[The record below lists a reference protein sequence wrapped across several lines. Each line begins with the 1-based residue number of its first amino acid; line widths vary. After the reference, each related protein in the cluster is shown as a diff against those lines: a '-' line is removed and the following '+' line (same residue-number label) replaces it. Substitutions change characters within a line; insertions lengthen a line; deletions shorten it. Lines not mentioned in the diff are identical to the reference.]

1 MSNRKYISQYVEGYL
16 DKELCVALN
25 MTASGYKSYTTS
37 LILFLKYAANKKR
50 KKLITVLTKEI
61 TFKLVYD
68 FMTETAEK
76 RKWSP
81 ATWNARLAG
90 IKAFFKFLSLDD
102 PWFLETYRRVRLIRA
117 RRLPRSD
124 PFYISEDRFRPII
137 QEQRPNSWLAY
148 RDSTMVQFMLAT
160 GLRVAEVC
168 NLKKKQ
174 ILGVSSNTI
183 HIRFKA
189 KGRKN
194 RVVPVIDTGL
204 ISNLKHFLSFS
215 DVKSKYVFPSANGNR
230 MSESNLGDRVN
241 RFFKPYKFKQKVT
254 PHVLR
259 RSAAMK
265 WLRDGSDIFHVSAM
279 LGHEHI
285 STTQKYVRSNL

>member
-1 MSNRKYISQYVEGYL
+1 
-16 DKELCVALN
+16 
-25 MTASGYKSYTTS
+25 
-37 LILFLKYAANKKR
+37 
-50 KKLITVLTKEI
+50 
-61 TFKLVYD
+61 
-68 FMTETAEK
+68 
-76 RKWSP
+76 
-81 ATWNARLAG
+81 
-90 IKAFFKFLSLDD
+90 
-102 PWFLETYRRVRLIRA
+102 
-117 RRLPRSD
+117 
-124 PFYISEDRFRPII
+124 
-137 QEQRPNSWLAY
+137 
-148 RDSTMVQFMLAT
+148 MVQFMLAT

-174 ILGVSSNTI
+174 ILWISFNTI

-285 STTQKYVRSNL
+285 STTQKYVRSNLEDRMEEMRRHAKGNKNSEPFKLGNDHDEFLESLMKRKRRRA